1 MNEGPVQAPYRPAE
15 AGAHRSSKGDAH
27 RPPEAD
33 TRRPS
38 QGDTHKPS
46 KGERTRARIL
56 DSATDLFSRSGF
68 HAVSLRDIAA
78 HAGMTHAGLLHHF
91 PGKDALL
98 IEVLERRDRIDARE
112 LFPGIARP
120 GAPVP
125 APAERLRLLIGV
137 VARNART
144 PGLVALY
151 AKLSA
156 EATDPAHPAHG
167 YFTRRYRLLR
177 AEVSDLVRALQDEAG
192 HPGDLD
198 PAVVAGQLLALMDGL
213 QTQWLLEPGVV
224 PMEALVRDFLDRLGL
239 LPADGPE
246 GAGRAGDAG
255 GVSAGDGA
263 AGVSG

>member
-1 MNEGPVQAPYRPAE
+1 MSEGPVHAPYRFAE
-15 AGAHRSSKGDAH
+15 AGAHRPSEAGTH
-27 RPPEAD
+27 RPSTAD
-33 TRRPS
+33 ARP
-38 QGDTHKPS
+38 PS

-56 DSATDLFSRSGF
+56 DSATELFSRSGF

-78 HAGMTHAGLLHHF
+78 HAGLTHAGLLHHF
-91 PGKDALL
+91 PGKESLL

-120 GAPVP
+120 AAPVP
-125 APAERLRLLIGV
+125 PPAERLRLLIGV

-156 EATDPAHPAHG
+156 EATDPAHPAHR

-177 AEVSDLVRALQDEAG
+177 AELSGLVRALQEEAG

-213 QTQWLLEPGVV
+213 QTQWLLEPGAV

-239 LPADGPE
+239 LPADRPE
-246 GAGRAGDAG
+246 EADGAG
-255 GVSAGDGA
+255 A
-263 AGVSG
+263 ASVSG

>member
-1 MNEGPVQAPYRPAE
+1 MSEGPVHAPYRPAE
-15 AGAHRSSKGDAH
+15 A
-27 RPPEAD
+27 D

-38 QGDTHKPS
+38 KGDTHRPS

-56 DSATDLFSRSGF
+56 DSATELFSRSGF

-78 HAGMTHAGLLHHF
+78 HAGLTHAGLLHHF
-91 PGKDALL
+91 PGKESLL

-177 AEVSDLVRALQDEAG
+177 AELSDLVRALQDEAG
-192 HPGDLD
+192 RPCGLD

-213 QTQWLLEPGVV
+213 QTQWLLEPGAV
-224 PMEALVRDFLDRLGL
+224 PMEELVRDFLDRLGL

-246 GAGRAGDAG
+246 GADRTG
-255 GVSAGDGA
+255 GAEGAGA

>member
-1 MNEGPVQAPYRPAE
+1 MQEGAALSEGPVHAPYRPAE
-15 AGAHRSSKGDAH
+15 AGAHLSSK
-27 RPPEAD
+27 
-33 TRRPS
+33 
-38 QGDTHKPS
+38 GDTHKPS

-56 DSATDLFSRSGF
+56 DSATELFSRSGF

-78 HAGMTHAGLLHHF
+78 DAGMTHAGVLHHF
-91 PGKDALL
+91 PGKESLL

-125 APAERLRLLIGV
+125 PPAERLRLLIGV
-137 VARNART
+137 VARNTRT

-156 EATDPAHPAHG
+156 EATDPDHPAHG

-177 AEVSDLVRALQDEAG
+177 AELSDLVRALQDAAG

-213 QTQWLLEPGVV
+213 QTQWLLEPGAV
-224 PMEALVRDFLDRLGL
+224 PMVALVRDFLDRLGL

-246 GAGRAGDAG
+246 GADPAGEAG
-255 GVSAGDGA
+255 GASGGDGA
-263 AGVSG
+263 AGVSR

>member
-1 MNEGPVQAPYRPAE
+1 MSEGPVHAPYRPAE
-15 AGAHRSSKGDAH
+15 PGAHRPSEADTHRPSKSDAH
-27 RPPEAD
+27 RPSKSDAH
-33 TRRPS
+33 R
-38 QGDTHKPS
+38 PS

-56 DSATDLFSRSGF
+56 DSATELFSRSGF

-78 HAGMTHAGLLHHF
+78 HAGLTHAGLLHHL
-91 PGKDALL
+91 PGKESLL

-125 APAERLRLLIGV
+125 PPAERLRLLIGV
-137 VARNART
+137 VARNTRT

-156 EATDPAHPAHG
+156 EATDPAHPAHR

-177 AEVSDLVRALQDEAG
+177 AELSDLVRALQDEAG
-192 HPGDLD
+192 RPGDLD

-213 QTQWLLEPGVV
+213 QTQWLLEPGAV

-239 LPADGPE
+239 LPADRPE
-246 GAGRAGDAG
+246 EADGA
-255 GVSAGDGA
+255 GA